1 MQPRPVLTIIKAKG
15 LFKWFKCD
23 QFMLE
28 YGYVTLS
35 GDWNENIL
43 TGMLLAGD
51 RPIMIE
57 K

>member
-1 MQPRPVLTIIKAKG
+1 MQRPVLTVIKAKG

-23 QFMLE
+23 QFTLE

-35 GDWNENIL
+35 GDWNESIL

-51 RPIMIE
+51 KPIIIE